1 MIWPY
6 ILAAALGLVLGFRFK
21 VHAIAVGSL
30 IILLGGTPVGVAAG
44 WTIGWAFLVA
54 FGASFAF
61 QGGYILGLSLLCF
74 SRPARPHNDGPADS
88 GGSFDDGLV
97 ETRVPG
103 P

>member
-1 MIWPY
+1 MIWAF

-21 VHAIAVGSL
+21 VQAIAVGSL

-61 QGGYILGLSLLCF
+61 QCGYILGLSLLCL
-74 SRPARPHNDGPADS
+74 SRPTRPHNGGSADS
-88 GGSFDDGLV
+88 GGSFDDALV
-97 ETRVPG
+97 ETRVPS